1 MSTIQALFEI
11 QRTQIILGFYNN
23 ADFMDP
29 ALVFSYENR
38 IYPYFHES
46 HLPGNADVFEGC
58 YVIEKMFVENVVKYI
73 SSFLEEGEFANIPTF
88 YELEYK
94 FGGQREALAD
104 IIRYMFLSGCF
115 GPNLYQKIESGCPI
129 EVRGLTAP
137 YKKSAVFI

>member
-115 GPNLYQKIESGCPI
+115 GWRTI
-129 EVRGLTAP
+129 R
-137 YKKSAVFI
+137 